1 MVENCQQQLGAG
13 TTDTYFPFGEWNF
26 SETSGS
32 TYNPPASESVSG
44 SYLSQYH
51 VSYTAEEEEEDGD
64 DEDNTDLELDSDDEP
79 EYEDDE
85 GNIEHNDIPV
95 SYHNALVLNEVKS
108 FSGYSKKFVKTLSA
122 NCQHNCCDF
131 TNFSSVEIF

>member
-1 MVENCQQQLGAG
+1 MVENCQQQLPNE
-13 TTDTYFPFGEWNF
+13 YFPFGEYDF

-51 VSYTAEEEEEDGD
+51 VSYTPEEEDEDGN

-131 TNFSSVEIF
+131 TNFSSVDIF